1 MSDEER
7 SVQAE
12 DNSSSYLA
20 SPEEGKPFDGRES
33 VSSLQGVSP

>member
-1 MSDEER
+1 MSDEGR

-12 DNSSSYLA
+12 DNSSYLA
-20 SPEEGKPFDGRES
+20 SPEEGKRQKGRES